1 MTSNFD
7 VSCLEIVHEGL
18 NEYFYQI
25 FTILDIRREKSMMI
39 IMENDLKKET
49 TKLKSYIYIIIDIY
63 NFI

>member
-1 MTSNFD
+1 MFRLSMLGNRTRRFKRTFLSNIYNFRY
-7 VSCLEIVHEGL
+7 S
-18 NEYFYQI
+18 
-25 FTILDIRREKSMMI
+25 RKEKSMMI